1 MNRRLLAIAAA
12 GLLSVC
18 APYDHEIAPAPIS
31 SARYDGWLHSK
42 LAKEHGQLLGASNG

>member
-12 GLLSVC
+12 GILSAC

-31 SARYDGWLHSK
+31 SARYDGRLYSK